1 MLTSLFLKK
10 AWIWIKHHWYVPV
23 ILVLLVVAFF
33 GGSKVKEK
41 YFDLLT
47 KQRDNYKK
55 EIESINKHTEEKEQK
70 KEELVKE
77 NKEKIKKIEEEFEIK
92 VEELEEEKKQELEKT
107 VEELADK
114 PDELAKSIANLL
126 GSNLV
131 EK

>member
-1 MLTSLFLKK
+1 MCRLYWFYLLLLSL
-10 AWIWIKHHWYVPV
+10 
-23 ILVLLVVAFF
+23 VA
-33 GGSKVKEK
+33 
-41 YFDLLT
+41 
-47 KQRDNYKK
+47 Q
-55 EIESINKHTEEKEQK
+55 
-70 KEELVKE
+70 ELVKE